1 VNETY
6 YRDHWTEISTER
18 FERYKQMF
26 EWSDASRPLL
36 EPAGIRAG
44 EVVVDLGCGPGFTAC
59 ELASWVGPSGHVHG
73 VEINADFVEFARS
86 VAKARRLE
94 ESVTFH
100 HSRGRE
106 LPFSDDSID
115 CVVAK
120 NVFVYVDDP
129 LETYRECHR
138 VLKKGGRVHAVEGD
152 WGLAI
157 AEPVPDEDWKA
168 LIHAASIAFRT
179 PAAGR
184 RLYGYAR
191 AAGFVDVNV
200 SVVCRPDTTGR
211 LLPMI
216 RNLCTYAR
224 ASGMLEEQKIDAI
237 LDRCEEAA
245 DRRHLLI
252 LNPQFVVTASLQG
265 KSANLRASDQ
275 AA

>member
-1 VNETY
+1 MNETY
-6 YRDHWTEISTER
+6 YRDHWTDIEPER
-18 FERYKQMF
+18 FERYKRMF

-36 EPAGIRAG
+36 EPAGIQTG
-44 EVVVDLGCGPGFTAC
+44 EVVVDLGCGPGFTAL
-59 ELASWVGPSGHVHG
+59 ELATWVGLSGHVHG
-73 VEINADFVEFARS
+73 VEVNADFVEFGRS
-86 VAKARRLE
+86 VAKDRGLE

-100 HSRGRE
+100 HVTERN

-120 NVFVYVDDP
+120 NVLVYVDDP
-129 LETYRECHR
+129 LETYQECRR
-138 VLKKGGRVHAVEGD
+138 VLRKGGRVHAVEGD

-168 LIHAASIAFRT
+168 LIRAASVAFRT
-179 PAAGR
+179 PTVGR
-184 RLYGYAR
+184 RLYGYAK
-191 AAGFVDVNV
+191 AAGFGDVTV

-211 LLPMI
+211 LLPMV

-252 LNPQFVVTASLQG
+252 LNPQFVVTASLEPA
-265 KSANLRASDQ
+265 KSLF
-275 AA
+275 